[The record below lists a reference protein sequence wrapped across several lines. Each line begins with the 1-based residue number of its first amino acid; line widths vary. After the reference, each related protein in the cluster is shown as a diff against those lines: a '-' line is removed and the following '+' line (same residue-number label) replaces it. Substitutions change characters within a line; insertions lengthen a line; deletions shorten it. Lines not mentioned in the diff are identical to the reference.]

1 MAESQKR
8 KNRICSN
15 SSIESRD
22 SETSSPVDKK
32 KRSAFSED
40 EDMGEAVNMSVSEN
54 IQHIL
59 ERLGKLGKLDT
70 LKSLLTKTPA
80 KLEKL
85 ETHVND
91 LDLRLKTLEA
101 KCHGHD
107 KSISGVKASAD
118 FINQQFKENKVL
130 FNAKTLEDFKKQKSQ
145 IEIGRFRHEFVSS
158 NPAKFHFFP
167 TNYQKP

>member
-40 EDMGEAVNMSVSEN
+40 EDMGEAVNMSVNEN

-70 LKSLLTKTPA
+70 LESLLTKTLA

-85 ETHVND
+85 MTW
-91 LDLRLKTLEA
+91 T
-101 KCHGHD
+101 
-107 KSISGVKASAD
+107 
-118 FINQQFKENKVL
+118 
-130 FNAKTLEDFKKQKSQ
+130 
-145 IEIGRFRHEFVSS
+145 
-158 NPAKFHFFP
+158 
-167 TNYQKP
+167 